1 MNDIDRQTRAAR
13 EGVLLQ
19 PAPDLGTLVITGRD
33 GRTWLNGLVT
43 CDLAPLGP
51 GQGAFGLSV
60 AKSGKIQAELWIV
73 ITDGSV
79 FVGVPRDRAAALRDA
94 LDRYLIMEDAEIQ
107 ERSAEHAWLLAHGPR
122 AGDLLEPARRAGA
135 SAAAMDRTGLG
146 GAAFVGPAAAM
157 DTITTHLTAAAG
169 EQGAIATPEGWA
181 ALSLEQG
188 LGRFGVDFDDQ
199 NYPQEASLERL
210 AVSFNKGCY
219 LGQETVFM
227 LEVRGHVKKKLVQ
240 LIVDGDQEIPV
251 GAEITAPDG
260 SMVGAV
266 TSSGVRAQR
275 AIALGYVKYRFI
287 APGTEL
293 RVAGRAARVG
303 P

>member
-1 MNDIDRQTRAAR
+1 MNDIDRQIRAAR
-13 EGVLLQ
+13 ERVLLQ

-33 GRTWLNGLVT
+33 ARTWLNGLVT

-73 ITDGSV
+73 IADESV

-107 ERSAEHAWLLAHGPR
+107 ERSDEHTWLLAHGPR

-135 SAAAMDRTGLG
+135 SAAAIDRTGLG
-146 GAAFVGPAAAM
+146 GAAFVGPANAM
-157 DTITTHLTAAAG
+157 DTITKELIAAAG
-169 EQGAIATPEGWA
+169 EQGAVATPEGWA

-240 LIVDGDQEIPV
+240 LLVEGDQEIPAA
-251 GAEITAPDG
+251 AEITAPDG
-260 SMVGAV
+260 AVVGAV
-266 TSSGVRAQR
+266 TSSGVRTQR
-275 AIALGYVKYRFI
+275 AIALGYVKYKFI

-293 RVAGRAARVG
+293 HVAGRAARVG